1 MTKHK
6 YVGLDVHQATT
17 SIAVLDSNGKLL
29 SQSTIQTS
37 SQEICNFIPHQ
48 VYFDSRVSNSKDDSD
63 CAFPSPPRITV
74 GQSDCR
80 TAFNQRAGSCRH
92 ASPFVLLDSHCL
104 TCLSSDLDHFWRD
117 CKPDS
122 KPI

>member
-48 VYFDSRVSNSKDDSD
+48 VLLRQ
-63 CAFPSPPRITV
+63 PSQQLQGRP
-74 GQSDCR
+74 R
-80 TAFNQRAGSCRH
+80 TAFR
-92 ASPFVLLDSHCL
+92 SPPKDNCWPVRRPHCVQPRRRLLPAREPLVLLDSHCL

-117 CKPDS
+117 CKTDS

>member
-48 VYFDSRVSNSKDDSD
+48 VYFDSRVSNSKDDPGLR
-63 CAFPSPPRITV
+63 FPVAAKDNCWPVRRPHCVQSTRRLLPAREPPCSARLSLPDVTLKRP
-74 GQSDCR
+74 GSLL
-80 TAFNQRAGSCRH
+80 AG
-92 ASPFVLLDSHCL
+92 L
-104 TCLSSDLDHFWRD
+104 
-117 CKPDS
+117 
-122 KPI
+122 